1 MEINMIDLQ
10 NLSVNFIEGNN
21 TLLAVNNINVKLS
34 CNEFVSIIG
43 RSGSGKSTT
52 LNVIGGLLQ
61 PTCGQVVVD
70 GENIYSYN
78 EKQLAN
84 YRRQS
89 VGFIFQSF
97 NLEEMYT
104 VYQNIEI
111 ALMISNYPKE
121 KRKERIDELIDQ
133 VGLSS
138 KRDTQV
144 KKLSGGEKQR
154 VCIARA
160 IANKPKI
167 ILADEPCGNLDTNN
181 GLIVMELLRKLVSK
195 KQLLFL

>member
-1 MEINMIDLQ
+1 MNNKDLP
-10 NLSVNFIEGNN
+10 
-21 TLLAVNNINVKLS
+21 KLK
-34 CNEFVSIIG
+34 FLF
-43 RSGSGKSTT
+43 GK
-52 LNVIGGLLQ
+52 
-61 PTCGQVVVD
+61 
-70 GENIYSYN
+70 
-78 EKQLAN
+78 K
-84 YRRQS
+84 
-89 VGFIFQSF
+89 
-97 NLEEMYT
+97 
-104 VYQNIEI
+104 VYH
-111 ALMISNYPKE
+111 NYPKE

>member
-1 MEINMIDLQ
+1 MIDLQ